1 MGIRKTW
8 DVPDIIRQLRAIMAE
23 CENINND
30 GFTAC
35 CCKQDLYQVKCFIED
50 NWNNLPV
57 FPDQEREWEQ
67 QRLIQY
73 LKR

>member
-1 MGIRKTW
+1 MSFTKNW
-8 DVPDIIRQLRAIMAE
+8 DVSDIIKQLRAIMTE

-50 NWNNLPV
+50 NWKYLPEI
-57 FPDQEREWEQ
+57 PDQERQWEQ
-67 QRLIQY
+67 QRIIQQ